1 MRRSWRPRAGRE
13 GSRPGWRPRCSCG
26 TGGRVFAKA
35 ISAALTPGGPSI
47 YRSEAAVA
55 AALPEGTPAP
65 RLLWSQDDGEWVV
78 LVFEHVVGR
87 PPSMSQPDELARVL
101 DALDRLATHLTPS
114 PIAAPRLAVDW
125 QDTLCGWRTMSG
137 DGPPAGLDGY
147 GADVAAAVD
156 RLADLEAGWG
166 AAADGTSL
174 VHGDLR
180 ADNMLLTADG
190 VVIVDWP
197 NAAIGAS
204 WFDLVAMLPSV
215 AMAGVSPDEIVRRH
229 RLTRDLPEATV
240 DAVVAALAGYFVDR
254 SLQPPP
260 PGLPTVRA
268 FQRAQGVAAMDW
280 LRRRRPDV
288 FDGA

>member
-1 MRRSWRPRAGRE
+1 MDVHGGGGRPTWSDLPDRLRAAVEQRLGAAVIVAE
-13 GSRPGWRPRCSCG
+13 SRPGGFTPGLASALQLRD
-26 TGGRVFAKA
+26 GRTVFAKA

-47 YRSEAAVA
+47 YRAEAAVA

-87 PPSMSQPDELARVL
+87 PPSMSRPDELERVL
-101 DALDRLATHLTPS
+101 DAIDRLATYLTPS
-114 PIAAPRLAVDW
+114 PIAAPRLTVDW
-125 QDTLCGWRTMSG
+125 QDRLCGWRTMSV

-147 GADVAAAVD
+147 GAEVAAAVD
-156 RLADLEAGWG
+156 RLADLEARWG

-180 ADNMLLTADG
+180 ADNMLLTDDE

-215 AMAGVSPDEIVRRH
+215 AMAGVSPDEIMRRH
-229 RLTRDLPEATV
+229 RLTRDLP
-240 DAVVAALAGYFVDR
+240 
-254 SLQPPP
+254 
-260 PGLPTVRA
+260 
-268 FQRAQGVAAMDW
+268 
-280 LRRRRPDV
+280 
-288 FDGA
+288 